1 MNNLM
6 KSSFRTDIHPTQTRQ
21 IESEGILR
29 LLLLAAALAMPL
41 ASLTYLKVQ
50 NTRLSYEMNTV
61 KERIRSGEETQ
72 RKLMLE
78 RSRFQRDEE
87 IQAYAVKTGFQ
98 PRKQSHTIPRGFTAN
113 DQKQAKLGPVPSA
126 RF

>member
-1 MNNLM
+1 MNTVM
-6 KSSFRTDIHPTQTRQ
+6 KNALRPAQTRQ

-61 KERIRSGEETQ
+61 KERIRAGEETQ
-72 RKLMLE
+72 RKLLLE

-87 IQAYAVKTGFQ
+87 IQAYAAKTGFQ
-98 PRKQSHTIPRGFTAN
+98 PRKQGHHIPRAFTAE
-113 DQKQAKLGPVPSA
+113 DQKLAKLGPVPSV

>member
-6 KSSFRTDIHPTQTRQ
+6 KPNSRPNLRPGQTRQ

-98 PRKQSHTIPRGFTAN
+98 PRKQGHMIPRGFTSE
-113 DQKQAKLGPVPSA
+113 DQKLAKLGPVPSV

>member
-6 KSSFRTDIHPTQTRQ
+6 KPNSRTDLRPGQTRQ

-29 LLLLAAALAMPL
+29 LLLLAGALAMPL

-98 PRKQSHTIPRGFTAN
+98 PRKQGHMIPRGFTSE
-113 DQKQAKLGPVPSA
+113 DQKLAKLGPVPSV

>member
-1 MNNLM
+1 MNILLN
-6 KSSFRTDIHPTQTRQ
+6 SNFRINPRPAQTRQ
-21 IESEGILR
+21 VESEGILR
-29 LLLLAAALAMPL
+29 LLLLATALALPL

-61 KERIRSGEETQ
+61 KDRIRTGEETQ

-98 PRKQSHTIPRGFTAN
+98 PRKQGHMIPRSFTAA
-113 DQKQAKLGPVPSA
+113 DQKLAKLGPVPSE

>member
-6 KSSFRTDIHPTQTRQ
+6 KSSFRTDLHPGATRQ

-50 NTRLSYEMNTV
+50 NTRLSYEMNAV
-61 KERIRSGEETQ
+61 KERIRSEEETH
-72 RKLMLE
+72 RKLELE
-78 RSRFQRDEE
+78 RGRFQRDEE

-98 PRKQSHTIPRGFTAN
+98 PRKQSHMIPRGFTAA
-113 DQKQAKLGPVPSA
+113 DQKLAKLGPVPSI
-126 RF
+126 R

>member
-1 MNNLM
+1 MNILLQ
-6 KSSFRTDIHPTQTRQ
+6 SRFRTNPRPAQTRQ
-21 IESEGILR
+21 VESEGILR
-29 LLLLAAALAMPL
+29 LLLLAGALAMPL

-61 KERIRSGEETQ
+61 KDRIRIGEETQ

-87 IQAYAVKTGFQ
+87 IQAYAAKTGFQ
-98 PRKQSHTIPRGFTAN
+98 PRKQGHLIPRSFTAA
-113 DQKQAKLGPVPSA
+113 DQKLAKLGPVPSV

>member
-1 MNNLM
+1 MNVLLQSRFQ
-6 KSSFRTDIHPTQTRQ
+6 SSPRHLQARQ
-21 IESEGILR
+21 AESEGILR

-61 KERIRSGEETQ
+61 RDRIRAGEETQ

-87 IQAYAVKTGFQ
+87 IQAYAVKNGFQ
-98 PRKQSHTIPRGFTAN
+98 PRKQGHMIPRAFTAA
-113 DQKQAKLGPVPSA
+113 DQKLAKLGPVPSV